1 MIKEVKE
8 NMMTIS
14 HQVANIN
21 KELDILKK
29 KCQMEILELRT
40 ITEMKDSLEV
50 LNSGF
55 VLAEERIEELKDRL
69 VMQHEEQREKK
80 NEEK

>member
-1 MIKEVKE
+1 
-8 NMMTIS
+8 
-14 HQVANIN
+14 
-21 KELDILKK
+21 
-29 KCQMEILELRT
+29 MEILELRT

-80 NEEK
+80 NEEKYQHLKEMQGTT

>member
-1 MIKEVKE
+1 
-8 NMMTIS
+8 
-14 HQVANIN
+14 
-21 KELDILKK
+21 
-29 KCQMEILELRT
+29 MEILELRT